1 MDLIVT
7 TRGEEVVRGRLTRR
21 RMMVMVMAT
30 MLSTMSGTR
39 VEAAATCSYLPDTS
53 QLSCRWILTF
63 L

>member
-7 TRGEEVVRGRLTRR
+7 TRGRLTRRR

-30 MLSTMSGTR
+30 MLATMLATMAGTR